1 MLIQVRQ
8 GAIINIDVIL
18 YTPLS
23 YLSPLLNWVQELSSS
38 YIHFRHLR
46 MLHALLNR
54 LLSYLYALQYNVQIT
69 SSYIYSKKIC
79 LVYNCLQ
86 NNLFYCLHACTYCE
100 FIDQLLFLSFV
111 TH

>member
-23 YLSPLLNWVQELSSS
+23 YLSSLLNYGFQELSSS

-46 MLHALLNR
+46 ILHALLNR

-79 LVYNCLQ
+79 LVYNCL
-86 NNLFYCLHACTYCE
+86 
-100 FIDQLLFLSFV
+100 
-111 TH
+111 